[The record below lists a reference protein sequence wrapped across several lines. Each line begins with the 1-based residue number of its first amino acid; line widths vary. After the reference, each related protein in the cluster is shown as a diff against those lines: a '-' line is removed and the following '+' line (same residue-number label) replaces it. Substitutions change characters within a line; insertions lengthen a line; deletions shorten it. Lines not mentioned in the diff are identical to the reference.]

1 MSETV
6 KTGPTAGGTAGRT
19 NVRARR
25 VARLAAVQALYQ
37 VHLSGATSAAVL
49 ADFEPHRLA
58 QDQEGIDLAEADRD
72 FLRELVEGV
81 LAEETALDDMLTAVL
96 AEDWPVERLEILL
109 RVILRAGT
117 FELAYRE
124 DIPPRVTITEYVPDQ
139 RVVYEAVGSAG
150 TIRHSFALAPA
161 DGGVQVTKGCDVV
174 QAKFPFSI
182 FAPIVTTF
190 LTPGNL
196 QGDLQRIKEKI
207 EGA

>member
-6 KTGPTAGGTAGRT
+6 NTGPTAGGTAGRT

-37 VHLSGATSAAVL
+37 IHLSGATSAAVL
-49 ADFEPHRLA
+49 EDFEPHRLA

-81 LAEETALDDMLTAVL
+81 ITEETALDDMLTAVL

-124 DIPPRVTITEYVPDQ
+124 DIPPRVTITEYVNLAQAFFDGKEPGMANGVLDNLARHLRPDELEQ
-139 RVVYEAVGSAG
+139 VNTPPPGPGGS
-150 TIRHSFALAPA
+150 
-161 DGGVQVTKGCDVV
+161 
-174 QAKFPFSI
+174 
-182 FAPIVTTF
+182 
-190 LTPGNL
+190 
-196 QGDLQRIKEKI
+196 
-207 EGA
+207 